1 MKTRELLFYRPDIS
15 KYQVSDFQAHESA
28 AIEKISKIKYIKNE
42 EELFSAANLESD
54 IIFCSTSNTNAS
66 KFEKI
71 HPRIKLWIH
80 PNSGYDNLGADFVKK
95 ATFPIIIGNSI
106 RADAVFLYILNC
118 ITTYLGEIPFVSSWD
133 NNRAFKRKNIYNQNF
148 LLIGHGH
155 IGEKVEVFLKSANI
169 KYTIY
174 DPYKNKTTPFE
185 LSSFDCVILACSLN
199 ESSKYILNHDNLD
212 KLDREICIINAAR
225 GELISEAALI
235 SYKKKFPEALVF
247 LDVFENEP
255 CDFSKFED
263 LQNFYKSSHVAG
275 VYDQIDDKI
284 IAFERETISDY
295 QNLSLS
301 DFEVKYYK
309 SNLINR
315 LKDNFLV

>member
-15 KYQVSDFQAHESA
+15 KYQAPNFQANESTS
-28 AIEKISKIKYIKNE
+28 IEKISKIKYIKSE
-42 EELFSAANLESD
+42 EELFSDTNLESD

-66 KFEKI
+66 KFENI
-71 HPRIKLWIH
+71 YRRIKLWIH

-95 ATFPIIIGNSI
+95 AKFPIIIGNSI
-106 RADAVFLYILNC
+106 RADAVYLYIVNC
-118 ITTYLGEIPFVSSWD
+118 ITTYLGEIPFLPNWD
-133 NNRAFKRKNIYNQNF
+133 KNRAFKRKNIYNQNF

-155 IGEKVEVFLKSANI
+155 IGEKIEVFLKSANI
-169 KYTIY
+169 KHTIS
-174 DPYKNKTTPFE
+174 DPYKYESTPFD
-185 LSSFDCVILACSLN
+185 LTSFDCVILACSLN

-212 KLDREICIINAAR
+212 NLDREICIINAAR
-225 GELISEAALI
+225 GELICESALI

-247 LDVFENEP
+247 LDVFESEP
-255 CDFSKFED
+255 CDFSKFND

-284 IAFERETISDY
+284 IEFEQATITDY
-295 QNLSLS
+295 LNLSLA

-315 LKDNFLV
+315 LRDNFLV